1 MTGHAP
7 IVLVVSAN
15 RRVRQLIAVRLGQI
29 GCTALGAA
37 THEEGFEYAGLTRLD
52 VLIVDL
58 SHRDAL
64 EGTLI
69 RTLRVKRR
77 HLKVIYLTGPV
88 NPVVKSGVRATAA
101 DFYLR
106 KPFHLDELCDIVWA
120 RSGDRAALVTFTHLS
135 LN

>member
-7 IVLVVSAN
+7 IVLLVSAN

-29 GCTALGAA
+29 GCTALIAA
-37 THEEGFEYAGLTRLD
+37 TYEEAFEYSGLTPLD
-52 VLIVDL
+52 VLIIDL
-58 SHRDAL
+58 SRREAF

-69 RTLRVKRR
+69 RALRVKRR
-77 HLKVIYLTGPV
+77 HLKVIYLTGRV
-88 NPVVKSGVRATAA
+88 TPVVKSRVEGMAA

-106 KPFHLDELCDIVWA
+106 KPFHLDELCDIVSPGAGA
-120 RSGDRAALVTFTHLS
+120 RVPLVTFTGLS